1 MELKIEYLDVIS
13 STNDLLIPLE
23 NACLC
28 KVSFS
33 DLRVNKTKHTT
44 KIALK
49 TDLQI
54 IPSEGVRL
62 RFSETLKAY

>member
-33 DLRVNKTKHTT
+33 DLRVNKTKNKT
-44 KIALK
+44 KRAFN

-54 IPSEGVRL
+54 ITSEGFRL